1 MVECRQRIL
10 VTALPG
16 SSRAQ
21 ITCLARSAPHEPW
34 QTVAEYAGWVGKNGI
49 RANRKTGDLTTP
61 AGEFPLTLCF
71 GCGEKPPGL
80 QMPWRT
86 VTPHS
91 HWVGDPQ
98 SPLFNTWQEAIG
110 KPDWDTAPGEWLADY
125 PEEYEWACVIG
136 FNPPPADPSAGFAIF
151 FHVSESPTAGCV
163 GLPKEALC
171 SVLQWLDPDADPRI
185 QIT

>member
-21 ITCLARSAPHEPW
+21 ITCLARSCPDAPW
-34 QTVAEYAGWVGKNGI
+34 QTVAEYEGWVGKNGI
-49 RANRKTGDLTTP
+49 KAHRQTGDLTTP
-61 AGEFPLTLCF
+61 AGEFPLELCF
-71 GCGEKPPGL
+71 GSGERPAGL
-80 QMPWRT
+80 RMPWRA
-86 VTPHS
+86 VTSNS
-91 HWVGDPQ
+91 HWVGDPR
-98 SPLFNTWQEAIG
+98 SPLFNTWQERDAHS
-110 KPDWDTAPGEWLADY
+110 DWDSTLGEWLADY
-125 PEEYEWACVIG
+125 PKEYEWACVIG

-171 SVLQWLDPDADPRI
+171 SVLQWLDPDANPRI